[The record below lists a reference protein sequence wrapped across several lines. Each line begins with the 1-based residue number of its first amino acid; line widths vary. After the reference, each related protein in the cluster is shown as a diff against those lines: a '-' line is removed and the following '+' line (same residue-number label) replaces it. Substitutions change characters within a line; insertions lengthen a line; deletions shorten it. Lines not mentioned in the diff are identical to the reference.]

1 MLLRFEGDTT
11 SLDQGIGVLAER
23 LGFDVGDG
31 GIPVKVEKGAGKL
44 EVIMEEG
51 KGHIVYSEKVQFFR
65 ALGLLL
71 EGLQSSKSFRIV
83 EEPQFTLNGGMFD
96 LSRNAVLKVESI
108 KTLLEKM
115 ALMGLN
121 MTMLYTEDTYAI
133 EGEPYFGYMRGR
145 YSYEELKEADD
156 YADIFGIEIIPCIQ
170 TLAHIQQFLRW
181 PAAGYLRDTGDI
193 LLAETESTYEF
204 IDRMIK
210 AASAPFRSK
219 RIHLG
224 MDEAHGLGLGRYL
237 EEYGYK
243 RRFDI
248 MTNHLHRV
256 LEICRKYGL
265 KPMMWSDMF
274 FRLAS
279 KTGDYYDTSADV
291 PEDVV
296 EKVPEEIQLVYWD
309 YYHHEQKEYEFF
321 ISKHKKFGTDP
332 VFAGGIWT
340 WTGMCTNYGATFLNT
355 NAALNACKK
364 EGIKEVF
371 ATMWG
376 DDGAEN
382 NLFTTLLGLQLYA
395 EHGYAKEL
403 DMDKLGRRVKFCTG
417 LELDAFMD
425 LKYLDETPGTLPD
438 NRECNNPSKFLLW
451 QDVLIGLLDKHVE
464 GLDMAGHYAAAEE
477 KLKGRRD
484 AENELDFIFE
494 VPQKLC
500 SVLKSKA
507 DIGIRIKKAYDA
519 GDVDTLNAIA
529 KKELPA
535 LRDSV
540 DELRMAHRDQW
551 LRIYKPFGWEV
562 IDIRYG
568 GVMARLDTAA
578 KRLEDYIEGKVERIE
593 ELEAER
599 LYYDNRE
606 TQINERGL
614 TYALY
619 SWAATANVFGHS

>member
-1 MLLRFEGDTT
+1 MLLKFEGDIAG
-11 SLDQGIGVLAER
+11 LERGIAIMSER
-23 LGFDVGDG
+23 LGFCVGDN
-31 GIPVKVEKGAGKL
+31 GIPVKVQKGTGKL
-44 EVIMEEG
+44 EVSMEED
-51 KGHIVYSEKVQFFR
+51 KGCIVYSEKVQFFR

-71 EGLQSSKSFRIV
+71 EGLQSSTSFKIV

-108 KTLLEKM
+108 KNLLEKM

-121 MTMLYTEDTYAI
+121 MVMLYTEDTYTI

-145 YSYEELKEADD
+145 YSYEELKEVDD
-156 YADIFGIEIIPCIQ
+156 YADIFGIEMIPCIQ
-170 TLAHIQQFLRW
+170 TLAHLQQFLRW
-181 PAAGYLRDTGDI
+181 PAARYLRDTADV

-204 IDRMIK
+204 IDRMIR

-219 RIHLG
+219 RIHVG

-237 EEYGYK
+237 EKYGYK

-248 MTNHLHRV
+248 MTNHLNRV

-279 KTGDYYDTSADV
+279 KTGHYYDMNADI
-291 PEDVV
+291 PKDVI
-296 EKVPEEIQLVYWD
+296 EKVPREVQLVYWD

-321 ISKHKKFGTDP
+321 ISKHKEFGTDP

-340 WTGMCTNYGATFLNT
+340 WTGMCTNYGVTFLNT

-364 EGIKEVF
+364 GGIKEVF

-382 NLFTTLLGLQLYA
+382 NLFTTLLGLQLFA
-395 EHGYAKEL
+395 EHGYSKEL
-403 DMDKLGRRVKFCTG
+403 DMEKLKRRVKFCTG
-417 LELDAFMD
+417 LDFDAFMD

-451 QDVLIGLLDKHVE
+451 QDVLIGLFDKHVE
-464 GLDMAGHYAAAEE
+464 SLDMAGHYAATEE
-477 KLKGRRD
+477 KIRSHRD
-484 AENELDFIFE
+484 PSKELDFIFE

-500 SVLKSKA
+500 SVLRIKA
-507 DIGIRIKKAYDA
+507 DMGIRIKKAYDSK
-519 GDVDTLNAIA
+519 DLDTLKKIA
-529 KKELPA
+529 REELPE
-535 LRDSV
+535 LSRRV
-540 DELRMAHRDQW
+540 NELRIAHRDQW
-551 LRIYKPFGWEV
+551 LRIYKPFGWEI

-568 GVMARLDTAA
+568 GVMARIDTAI
-578 KRLEDYIEGKVERIE
+578 KRLEDYILGRIDRIE
-593 ELEAER
+593 ELEEER
-599 LYYDNRE
+599 LYYDNRK
-606 TQINERGL
+606 TQINEEGL
-614 TYALY
+614 TYAMY
-619 SWAATANVFGHS
+619 TWAASANVFSHG